1 MRTAVGNDDRNDKTV
16 DTQHTRHDNGD
27 DRLHH
32 EVGLHHTHRGHADA
46 RLGSAV
52 RSPQVCERGVTHQF
66 QQRVRRSASANGV
79 ERAADGGEARRA
91 RPSGAHGRAARPS
104 CREPHKQSC
113 ESAGRRH
120 PLPEEWEGSLGR
132 RSMRWQ
138 HALAKIRATAAP
150 MKPKNGALAGHKSV
164 IFAWSGL
171 RQREACDSTRAAGDC
186 CEGPPFATE
195 LDARWGLP
203 PQCAPSFACCPDLPF
218 AARAGYKA

>member
-91 RPSGAHGRAARPS
+91 RAQAARMGAHARPS

-171 RQREACDSTRAAGDC
+171 RQREACDRQEPRA
-186 CEGPPFATE
+186 T
-195 LDARWGLP
+195 
-203 PQCAPSFACCPDLPF
+203 
-218 AARAGYKA
+218 AAKDRPLCDRT